1 MRQVRCVKVLVR
13 EEVRCVREKVREEV
27 ATMFT

>member
-13 EEVRCVREKVREEV
+13 EKVRCVREKVREEV